1 MSNISIADNINRRKS
16 EQSLVIPV
24 NAANGTGVSGSL
36 VPGLSGGGKGSSGT
50 ESLGIGGTGSG
61 SGKGVT
67 LTVHMTNNFNLSS
80 EGDVKRIV
88 ERVKQELVTVLTDVV
103 PA

>member
-1 MSNISIADNINRRKS
+1 MLIPANATTGTS
-16 EQSLVIPV
+16 E
-24 NAANGTGVSGSL
+24 TGL
-36 VPGLSGGGKGSSGT
+36 KVPGLSGGGKGSSRA

-61 SGKGVT
+61 GGKGVT
-67 LTVHMTNNFNLSS
+67 LTVHMTNNFNLSG